1 MPVQARKLIRKMR
14 GGAQAHMLQADDG
27 RYYITKFVNNP
38 QGTRILVNE
47 WIAAKFLG
55 YLEIAQPHTAIIE
68 VSQEFLAENPEIYLQ
83 RGSHRDPILPG
94 WHFGSCF
101 PGDPNRQA
109 VYDFIPDVLLPKVS
123 NFAHFLGVL
132 VFDKWAG
139 NADAR
144 QAIFFRAK
152 LNEWMPSGGA
162 PATKLG
168 FLAQMVDH
176 GYILDGPHW
185 GFPESPLQGLYF
197 RTEVYNQVTSYTDFQ
212 PWLDRV
218 VHFPEEI
225 VDQAYREIPPQW
237 LGDDSGL
244 LESLLEKLLRRCKRV
259 PDLIRECTKANKN
272 PFPNWT

>member
-1 MPVQARKLIRKMR
+1 MPVQAKKLIKKMR
-14 GGAQAHMLQADDG
+14 GGAQAHMLEAGDG

-47 WIAAKFLG
+47 WIASKFLN
-55 YLEIAQPHTAIIE
+55 YLEIAQPRTAIVE
-68 VSQEFLAENPEIYLQ
+68 VTAEFLRENPEVYLQ
-83 RGSHRDPILPG
+83 RGSHRDPIQPG

-101 PGDPNRQA
+101 PGDPSRQA

-152 LNEWMPSGGA
+152 LSEWMPAGSA
-162 PATKLG
+162 PPAKLG

-197 RTEVYNQVTSYTDFQ
+197 RTEVYNQVSSFSDFQ

-218 VHFPEEI
+218 IHFPEEI
-225 VDQAYREIPPQW
+225 VDKAYREIPPQW
-237 LGDDSGL
+237 LNGDAGL
-244 LESLLEKLLRRCKRV
+244 LEGLLEKLLRRCKRV
-259 PDLIRECTKANKN
+259 PDLLHDCTKARTN